1 MEVLVVFAMN
11 LKEKR
16 KKKTR
21 CIPKSI
27 MKREKRVWIVA
38 QIFVSSCSV
47 KYASYSYSSHCDKTP

>member
-16 KKKTR
+16 KKKTQ

-38 QIFVSSCSV
+38 QIFGSSCSMNHT
-47 KYASYSYSSHCDKTP
+47 SYIYSSRCDKTP